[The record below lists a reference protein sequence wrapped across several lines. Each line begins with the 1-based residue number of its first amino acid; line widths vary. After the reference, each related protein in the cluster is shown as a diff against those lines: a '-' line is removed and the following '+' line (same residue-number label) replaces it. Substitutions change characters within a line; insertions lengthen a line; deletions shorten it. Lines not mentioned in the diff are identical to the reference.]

1 MNGRSAV
8 WTVVAAL
15 AAGGL
20 AGCGK
25 ETPREGP
32 PTEVKTKNPAVVI
45 ETSMGEIRIELYPK
59 QSPITV
65 ANFLRYVDEGFYGG
79 TIFHRVISSFM
90 IQGGG
95 FTPDLRQKA
104 TREPIRNEA
113 GNGLRNVRG
122 AAAMARTNVVD
133 SATSQFFINV
143 VDNGFLDHRGR
154 TPDAFGYAVFGQVV
168 EGMDVVDRIRG
179 VAVGSAK
186 GMGDVPVTPV
196 VIESIRRVAP
206 A

>member
-1 MNGRSAV
+1 MSDAQGQHPVVEMVTSLG
-8 WTVVAAL
+8 TVRLEL
-15 AAGGL
+15 AA
-20 AGCGK
+20 A
-25 ETPREGP
+25 EA
-32 PTEVKTKNPAVVI
+32 PT
-45 ETSMGEIRIELYPK
+45 
-59 QSPITV
+59 TV
-65 ANFLRYVDEGFYGG
+65 ANFLRYVDDGFYDG